1 MSRWQYQVSS
11 KPPFQPTPPL
21 FPLAEDFSETV
32 FTRAFQYDV
41 TVNPGVPILPSFG
54 YFQPFRDPVRRN
66 PPPIITGEQPTF
78 AAGFTPI
85 LPSFGY
91 YRSFQ
96 DPVRRPPSMGLVNFN
111 PFLFTPAEVI
121 TVDKWFSPFI
131 DVIRPKPYKFT
142 LPDQTYLAGLVL
154 QNVLPVFTDFSE
166 VTFTKQFQYQGLA
179 FSFGAT
185 QEIITLDKWYQNF
198 VPLPNLPFE
207 VSDSS
212 IDFII
217 QLPETITVD
226 KWFQNLS
233 IPQKLS
239 KTLLQS
245 SAQDFVAFTELIP
258 PVTQDWFYYA
268 FSEPVRFKPQ
278 LNTALQLAQE
288 ALTFFPGID
297 TFQDLRWYR
306 ALSEPVRYRWFPAS
320 EQQGFIGLTIPIY
333 PTIGYADV
341 IVQTW
346 NVLAETDTWVI
357 NLDLTGCDCGD

>member
-21 FPLAEDFSETV
+21 FPVSIDASDIV

-41 TVNPGVPILPSFG
+41 TVFPGTPIIPSFG
-54 YFQPFRDPVRRN
+54 YYQAFRDPVRRN
-66 PPPIITGEQPTF
+66 PTPMLVGDQVSEVYVPG
-78 AAGFTPI
+78 GF
-85 LPSFGY
+85 LP
-91 YRSFQ
+91 
-96 DPVRRPPSMGLVNFN
+96 NF
-111 PFLFTPAEVI
+111 
-121 TVDKWFSPFI
+121 
-131 DVIRPKPYKFT
+131 
-142 LPDQTYLAGLVL
+142 
-154 QNVLPVFTDFSE
+154 PVFTDFTE
-166 VTFTKQFQYQGLA
+166 VTFTRSFQYQALA
-179 FSFGAT
+179 PRINFQA
-185 QEIITLDKWYQNF
+185 ENITVDKWYQNF

-217 QLPETITVD
+217 QIPENITVDKWYENFSNPQKLFKPRLETGLHQYLALAPTVIETITVD

-233 IPQKLS
+233 IPQKLA

-297 TFQDLRWYR
+297 TFQDLRWFT
-306 ALSEPVRYRWFPAS
+306 ALSDPVRYRWYPAS
-320 EQQGFIGLTIPIY
+320 EQQGFIGLTIPIF
-333 PTIGYADV
+333 PQIGYADV

-346 NVLAETDTWVI
+346 NVLAETQTWVI
-357 NLDLTGCDCGD
+357 NLDLTGCDCDG